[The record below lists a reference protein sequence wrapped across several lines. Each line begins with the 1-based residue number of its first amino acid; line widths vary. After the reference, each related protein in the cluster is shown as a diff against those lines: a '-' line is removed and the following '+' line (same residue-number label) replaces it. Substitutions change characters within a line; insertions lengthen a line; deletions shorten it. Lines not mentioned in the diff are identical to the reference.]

1 MPLRYHLLA
10 CALLTVG
17 FVHATEAPV
26 IGLITKTDTNPFFVA
41 IRDGAAAEAKTTGA
55 KLLTAAGKDVRDH
68 ASQVTAVEN
77 MIAAGART
85 ILITASDSRAIA
97 PVLRK
102 AREKGVLVIALDTPT
117 EPLDA
122 ADALFA
128 TDNYEAGVLIGEYA
142 KAALGGRRPV
152 VAMLDLVPGL
162 SVGTQ
167 RHNGFLRGFG
177 VNAPDAKSSELGT
190 HPSVVCMV
198 DSFGD
203 QARGQ
208 SAMETCLQKNADIN
222 LVYTVNEP
230 AAAGAFNALKRAGK
244 EKGVVIVSIDG
255 GCEGIRNVGK
265 GMIAATSQQYPLKM
279 GAMGV
284 RAGVEFART
293 GKKPSGYT
301 NTGVMLI
308 ADKPLHGVSTRD
320 LKSGTELCW
329 GKR

>member
-1 MPLRYHLLA
+1 MPLRHYLLA
-10 CALLTVG
+10 CALLATCG
-17 FVHATEAPV
+17 AHAADAPV

-41 IRDGAAAEAKTTGA
+41 IRDGAAAEAKAAGA

-77 MIAAGART
+77 MIAAGAKT
-85 ILITASDSRAIA
+85 ILITASDARAIA

-102 AREKGVLVIALDTPT
+102 ARDKGVLVIALDTPI
-117 EPLDA
+117 EPADA
-122 ADALFA
+122 VDALFA
-128 TDNYEAGVLIGEYA
+128 TDNYEAGMLIGEYA
-142 KAALGGRRPV
+142 KAALAGRKPV

-167 RHNGFLRGFG
+167 RHNGFLKGFG
-177 VNAPDAKSSELGT
+177 VNAPDAKSAELGT
-190 HPSVVCMV
+190 DATVVCTV

-203 QARGQ
+203 QAKGQ
-208 SAMETCLQKNADIN
+208 AAMETCLQKNAQIN

-244 EKGVVIVSIDG
+244 DKGVVIVSIDG
-255 GCEGIRNVGK
+255 GCEGIRNVGN

-284 RAGVEFART
+284 RAGVDFART

-308 ADKPLHGVSTRD
+308 ADKPVNGVASRNI
-320 LKSGTELCW
+320 KSGTELCW
-329 GKR
+329 GKK